1 MEKNNFL
8 DFFDFLNSDFTL
20 KEIKIFDYAI
30 YSVFIS
36 DKIGIIFSFEFRET
50 MPQIQ
55 FTLLDKNL
63 ELVNREGIYTLKRK
77 FEKNNF
83 FLKSYYL
90 DEILLGN
97 NNIDYK
103 IFFKDSKTINESI
116 KISVDLMKK
125 YALNFISGDEK
136 YYLKMNEWFRK
147 ELSKQSSS

>member
-1 MEKNNFL
+1 MF
-8 DFFDFLNSDFTL
+8 SDL
-20 KEIKIFDYAI
+20 HYIVLILSKIFDYAI

>member
-83 FLKSYYL
+83 
-90 DEILLGN
+90 
-97 NNIDYK
+97 
-103 IFFKDSKTINESI
+103 IN
-116 KISVDLMKK
+116 
-125 YALNFISGDEK
+125 NFILMLVFHKNDHILQLSLSLV
-136 YYLKMNEWFRK
+136 LKPNHEFQ
-147 ELSKQSSS
+147 LSKLKCL